1 MKNKYFKLL
10 TEAFD
15 SKFLGEGHL
24 PWQYRSRVA
33 IVEGLLSGQVD
44 LTVGIL
50 IVDQS
55 IRRTGHGCLD
65 ADVAPFHF
73 VTFLCPGQINRE
85 LN

>member
-1 MKNKYFKLL
+1 M
-10 TEAFD
+10 
-15 SKFLGEGHL
+15 
-24 PWQYRSRVA
+24 A
-33 IVEGLLSGQVD
+33 IVEGLLLGQVD

-55 IRRTGHGCLD
+55 IRGCGCSD

-85 LN
+85 LD

>member
-1 MKNKYFKLL
+1 M
-10 TEAFD
+10 
-15 SKFLGEGHL
+15 
-24 PWQYRSRVA
+24 A
-33 IVEGLLSGQVD
+33 IVEGLLLGRVD

-55 IRRTGHGCLD
+55 VRGTGCGCSD

-85 LN
+85 LDWISEAGRLHL